1 MSTISITGTEIS
13 FQAQPGQSVLEAAE
27 ENGWAIP
34 YSCRK
39 GVCDTCVGTLDSG
52 EASTMGSTG
61 GVCGPQEGVRLCRTV
76 PQGDIAV
83 TPKRIKESAPPKRK
97 RFTSVVFRARQVAP
111 QVTVLDLR
119 YPIGRRTPFQ
129 AGQFVNIILPDGD
142 TRPYSLANPP
152 THNDAVQLHIRT
164 EEGGAFSD
172 KILNALKFHD
182 PVEVEG
188 PYGEF
193 FVEDGDEPI
202 ILLATGTGFAP
213 MRSII
218 LDHVQRRLN
227 RPIHLFWG
235 ARREEELYASEQL
248 REWEARYEWFT
259 YTPVISRPDSQWHGA
274 GGWVQDAVLEA
285 YPQLA
290 GHHVYACGSERMIDS
305 ASQAFTAQR
314 GLDPEH
320 FHADAFVPATGTV
333 VIG

>member
-1 MSTISITGTEIS
+1 MNTISITGTDIA
-13 FQAQPGQSVLEAAE
+13 FDAQPGQSVLEAAE
-27 ENGWAIP
+27 DNGWAIP

-39 GVCDTCVGTLDSG
+39 GVCDTCVGVLDSG
-52 EASTMGSTG
+52 EASTLGAKG
-61 GVCGPQEGVRLCRTV
+61 IVCGTGDAVRLCRTV
-76 PQGDIAV
+76 PEGDIAV

-97 RFTSVVFRARQVAP
+97 RFTTQVFRARKVAP
-111 QVTVLDLR
+111 QVTVLELR

-142 TRPYSLANPP
+142 TRPYSLANSPV
-152 THNDAVQLHIRT
+152 HNDAVQLHIRT
-164 EEGGAFSD
+164 EEGGQFSD

-193 FVEDGDEPI
+193 FVEDGQEPI

-218 LDHVQRRLN
+218 LDHAERRLS

-235 ARREEELYASEQL
+235 ARNEEELYAGEQL
-248 REWEARYEWFT
+248 SEWERRFGWFSF
-259 YTPVISRPDSQWHGA
+259 TPVISRPDSEWHGA
-274 GGWVQDAVLEA
+274 GGWVQDAVLAA
-285 YPQLA
+285 YPDLSEFSI
-290 GHHVYACGSERMIDS
+290 YACGSERMIES
-305 ASQAFTAQR
+305 ASAAFTTAR
-314 GLDPEH
+314 GLDPEK